1 MQNFVIFHPVN
12 KENDVLVKLT
22 NAYMNRL
29 CIDEKDQ
36 NEVIELIEWEPI
48 TFDNFEHMFNSWTMR
63 LVNFTNKLFLKKQ
76 VSLLEE
82 LGFIWA
88 INKWTKFK
96 RGIYGDVHFHF
107 LVALPM
113 SQGVTDSEYL
123 TRILTLPIIFKSMS
137 FQSSLTLLQGRQE
150 SLKKSPKY
158 KLTIG
163 DDIELLTS
171 QLEHS
176 TFTFYDQSK
185 SSLVYTTVED
195 TLVEIEC
202 KRNSYALNNLIGIII
217 LYSVMIFPFLLSPFV
232 YFKIFV
238 TFIVDDSIRDI
249 FQFIYMSLLVWYL
262 SRPIFLQSLTLIFAF
277 DSFTFYEICLILFS
291 LIVLACIFLYYVYFW
306 MQPFSNLVDAFI
318 DYIYLILKLYI

>member
-1 MQNFVIFHPVN
+1 
-12 KENDVLVKLT
+12 
-22 NAYMNRL
+22 
-29 CIDEKDQ
+29 
-36 NEVIELIEWEPI
+36 
-48 TFDNFEHMFNSWTMR
+48 
-63 LVNFTNKLFLKKQ
+63 
-76 VSLLEE
+76 
-82 LGFIWA
+82 
-88 INKWTKFK
+88 
-96 RGIYGDVHFHF
+96 
-107 LVALPM
+107 
-113 SQGVTDSEYL
+113 
-123 TRILTLPIIFKSMS
+123 MS